1 MAGRSAHWGANIV
14 NYAPRLRA
22 LIGALIVMAAAAS
35 LLALGLTSSA
45 GAAQS
50 QVAAHPQVHS
60 NGSGCDS
67 WNGGNGEWSNAGDWS
82 TGSVPTGGD
91 SACISAAG
99 TYTVTLE
106 GDISVGSL
114 TVGGGSSGIQTLAI
128 DSNNGTESV
137 LELET
142 SSKIQSNG
150 AIDVDSGATSST
162 FASSLDAASGAT
174 LVNAGT
180 LDTNGFADQFGGDIT
195 NDAGGS
201 VTLASTTTT
210 VGSFAFANSGSFTV
224 SDGSEFEGSGLA
236 FTQSG
241 GTFDNAGAVQFSGA
255 PFNESG
261 GAETGNP
268 ILIDGGE
275 AFNDSAGTGSFQL
288 EGLNT
293 IDGTIPAGQTVTLV
307 SSPSVET
314 EMEVSSALTNDGTL
328 VMTSTGA
335 SSSNNSVAD
344 GVLTNNGAIDVSGT
358 NSVDAFSA
366 VVIDNE
372 SSGVLDV
379 TSPGSQF
386 SNGTLNNEGTVEV
399 GSGGGVV
406 FNESEIYG
414 VTVQSGKTAE
424 VTGAGSVALSGST
437 LRVTT
442 VGKLPKA
449 KTLFTLIDTSGG
461 VSGTFNTLDFP
472 DAAYNVAY
480 TPTTVTL
487 TAEKPFKAKAKAVKA
502 TAGTSATVTVATL
515 SKLPASGTIT
525 ASINWGDSS
534 ATSAGTVTTSG
545 TRGTVS
551 GTHTYASAGHY
562 TVTTTITDSNGTIL
576 TVTGKATVK
585 S

>member
-1 MAGRSAHWGANIV
+1 
-14 NYAPRLRA
+14 
-22 LIGALIVMAAAAS
+22 
-35 LLALGLTSSA
+35 
-45 GAAQS
+45 
-50 QVAAHPQVHS
+50 
-60 NGSGCDS
+60 
-67 WNGGNGEWSNAGDWS
+67 
-82 TGSVPTGGD
+82 
-91 SACISAAG
+91 
-99 TYTVTLE
+99 
-106 GDISVGSL
+106 
-114 TVGGGSSGIQTLAI
+114 
-128 DSNNGTESV
+128 
-137 LELET
+137 
-142 SSKIQSNG
+142 
-150 AIDVDSGATSST
+150 
-162 FASSLDAASGAT
+162 
-174 LVNAGT
+174 
-180 LDTNGFADQFGGDIT
+180 
-195 NDAGGS
+195 
-201 VTLASTTTT
+201 
-210 VGSFAFANSGSFTV
+210 
-224 SDGSEFEGSGLA
+224 
-236 FTQSG
+236 
-241 GTFDNAGAVQFSGA
+241 
-255 PFNESG
+255 
-261 GAETGNP
+261 
-268 ILIDGGE
+268 
-275 AFNDSAGTGSFQL
+275 
-288 EGLNT
+288 
-293 IDGTIPAGQTVTLV
+293 
-307 SSPSVET
+307 
-314 EMEVSSALTNDGTL
+314 
-328 VMTSTGA
+328 MTSTGA